1 MRIIESVKGF
11 CAEEE
16 GAVTVDWV
24 ALVAAMVLLGI
35 AVATTVNTSTKG
47 LADKVVKMTIAKA
60 LKDSVN
66 G

>member
-35 AVATTVNTSTKG
+35 AVATTVNHSTKG
-47 LADKVVKMTIAKA
+47 LADKVSTEI
-60 LKDSVN
+60 DGRSVWTF
-66 G
+66 